1 MSCVVLLAA
10 CVLCGLLLSPWDATD
25 GHRPRPRPPPQPR
38 VRPPRPA
45 PRPRG
50 RPGMPRP
57 PGACRPHVNASEAR
71 KERCACVIIY
81 ERRCAVPHYVMHTT
95 IITQVPRAKSTQE
108 TRMSI
113 GPRPHRAPCG
123 SCGAV
128 ARACRL
134 PGTASRRSEIASHI
148 ILRSRRYPRRSRRA
162 P

>member
-10 CVLCGLLLSPWDATD
+10 CVVCGLLLSNPPGTRLMVT
-25 GHRPRPRPPPQPR
+25 GPGPGRNPRD
-38 VRPPRPA
+38 